1 MLFLVLHSRFLS
13 KKNKTDNSSTN
24 CPLDNHL
31 KNEAY
36 FSSVLSGRIW
46 IGLEILTCCVNSVL
60 WDITQV
66 RICTIHMP
74 TAMKQY
80 VHMDPIFLSV
90 KKKNTLI
97 VSQSWKIKTHRAVP
111 PPWSSSLLG
120 GSTHNI
126 PIVLRMTS
134 AAGLTSLR
142 ADATPLRTTTN
153 GIHKNPSCKDHALNF
168 ISSD

>member
-1 MLFLVLHSRFLS
+1 MRYYTGKDLHYTHANSYGTIRSYGPLFFICEKEKHPYSYCLQ
-13 KKNKTDNSSTN
+13 
-24 CPLDNHL
+24 
-31 KNEAY
+31 
-36 FSSVLSGRIW
+36 
-46 IGLEILTCCVNSVL
+46 
-60 WDITQV
+60 TQ
-66 RICTIHMP
+66 
-74 TAMKQY
+74 
-80 VHMDPIFLSV
+80 
-90 KKKNTLI
+90 
-97 VSQSWKIKTHRAVP
+97 SQKIKIHRAVP

-153 GIHKNPSCKDHALNF
+153 GIHKNPSSKDHALNF